1 VTLPQIIEEQV
12 TEIRRIIER
21 LSLEIAS
28 PDEARAM
35 LETKGR
41 ESGPWLKL
49 AA

>member
-1 VTLPQIIEEQV
+1 VTLPQIIEEHV
-12 TEIRRIIER
+12 TEIRRILKK

-41 ESGPWLKL
+41 KSGL
-49 AA
+49 